1 MQLCSDG
8 NSFPESLDAI
18 DEGRRFDEEA
28 VSSEGDGDAI
38 GDELLV
44 RTGDDNVNG
53 FHGEG
58 YTGVLDQPVTRLSG

>member
-1 MQLCSDG
+1 
-8 NSFPESLDAI
+8 
-18 DEGRRFDEEA
+18 
-28 VSSEGDGDAI
+28 
-38 GDELLV
+38 LV